1 MHLTEQQMTE
11 AQLTEAQQRLRAEQ
25 RLREMKDNP
34 WSEFNAH
41 HCVIAGAGETG
52 KSTFIKQME
61 MIHNKKYNQD
71 NERKPFVPCIR
82 EAICRQMLQLAS
94 KVRAKLDP
102 LSCAK
107 KRESVAKLV
116 SSSSYPFLGIPVD
129 QGTSPHVS

>member
-1 MHLTEQQMTE
+1 MYQTH
-11 AQLTEAQQRLRAEQ
+11 
-25 RLREMKDNP
+25 
-34 WSEFNAH
+34 S
-41 HCVIAGAGETG
+41 IAGAGETG

-71 NERKPFVPCIR
+71 NERKSFVPCIR

-94 KVRAKLDP
+94 KVRAKLKSCDP

-116 SSSSYPFLGIPVD
+116 SSSNYPFLGIPVD
-129 QGTSPHVS
+129 QGMSLRVS